1 MLPLVVEAPVARS
14 KTAGAGESS
23 HPFGA
28 GGPHVGLGA
37 AQSRVGRGY
46 SAYQRHFRQSQI
58 PPPRISMPAG
68 TSIVDISHLRLLVHQ
83 RPVASASEEIVRSHC
98 DDLDALREALRE
110 HFAPSVDTARWETIS
125 IPSPSAVPRPACV
138 PGSMATPGTPIS
150 STLAGSTPRTA
161 AYQPSTDSRLLTT
174 STGRTSWMRD
184 VSRSPTP

>member
-1 MLPLVVEAPVARS
+1 MLPLVVEAQWRDRRPQVPVSRVTPS
-14 KTAGAGESS
+14 G
-23 HPFGA
+23 
-28 GGPHVGLGA
+28 HVGRMSG
-37 AQSRVGRGY
+37 
-46 SAYQRHFRQSQI
+46 SALPSHGWGGDTPLTSAIAGNLRSF
-58 PPPRISMPAG
+58 PRISMPAG

-161 AYQPSTDSRLLTT
+161 AYQPSTDSRSLTT